1 MRAAVAG
8 ALLLAVLGCSD
19 EAADDVGSGGGSGG
33 ASGTGITGGASGAG
47 MTGGTT
53 NTGGVSGGS
62 TGGATASG
70 GSSSATGGSAGIG
83 TGGSSGESGGPGTG
97 GSGGTSTGGSGGS
110 VGGSATGG
118 VGGDSGGGGMP
129 PIGGS
134 GGRAMGGSGGSATGG
149 AGGKATS
156 GKSGLPIPPGD
167 SNVPK
172 PSGTPSSVTVVNWAG
187 FKGAVSYTFDDSN
200 SSQINNYARLN
211 GTGVKFTFFLW
222 TGKSDSQNSIWTTA
236 LRDGH
241 ELANHTKSHSSNG
254 TVEDIEAATTF
265 IQDRFGVRPWTL
277 AAPNGAAVYT
287 TLARGLFFINRG
299 VGNAVIA
306 PNGNSDPFTLPTYI
320 PPTGAA
326 ASAFNTQVDQARTAG
341 GWRTMCI
348 HGFQGGNDGA
358 YQPVP
363 LDAFIEGVE
372 HAKSLGDM
380 WLDTLVNVGAYWLG
394 QKAFSQA
401 TTATMGTDKTWTWRL
416 PEDFPT
422 GHYLRVKVDGGTLK
436 QNGVALTWDSHGY
449 YEIALDPG
457 SVTLSP

>member
-1 MRAAVAG
+1 MPNGGSAAVG
-8 ALLLAVLGCSD
+8 A
-19 EAADDVGSGGGSGG
+19 GGSGG
-33 ASGTGITGGASGAG
+33 
-47 MTGGTT
+47 
-53 NTGGVSGGS
+53 
-62 TGGATASG
+62 
-70 GSSSATGGSAGIG
+70 ATGGSAG
-83 TGGSSGESGGPGTG
+83 TGEAGSGPA
-97 GSGGTSTGGSGGS
+97 GSGGTSGSGGSGGGTMGGAGGSASGGTPPVGGSGGS
-110 VGGSATGG
+110 GTS
-118 VGGDSGGGGMP
+118 
-129 PIGGS
+129 GS
-134 GGRAMGGSGGSATGG
+134 GG
-149 AGGKATS
+149 TS
-156 GKSGLPIPPGD
+156 NPGKSGLPIPPGD
-167 SNVPK
+167 ANVPK
-172 PSGTPSSVTVVNWAG
+172 PSGTPTSVTVVNWAG

-222 TGKSDSQNSIWTTA
+222 TGKNESQNSIWTTA

-241 ELANHTKSHSSNG
+241 ELANHTQSHSSNG
-254 TVEDIEAATTF
+254 TVQDIEAATTF

-299 VGNAVIA
+299 VGNAVIM

-320 PPTGAA
+320 PPTGAS
-326 ASAFNTQVDQARTAG
+326 ASAFNTQVDQARSSG

-380 WLDTLVNVGAYWLG
+380 WLDTLVKVGAYWLG

-401 TTATMGTDKTWTWRL
+401 MVTTMGSDKTWTWTL
-416 PEDFPT
+416 PEDFPP

-436 QNGVALTWDSHGY
+436 QDGAALTWDSHGY
-449 YEIALDPG
+449 YEISLDAR